1 MKKIFT
7 TAVLLPV
14 MAFAQREGRVGI
26 NTAEPKA
33 TLHVKSSSDM
43 TKTQGIVLPHAT
55 SAEIDNW
62 VGMLAGT
69 MVYNTD
75 TKCLETYNGTDWV
88 SSCESGSTPIPP
100 TPPTPPSIPATIT
113 LKNTSHVIVSVRDN
127 NYLPYTPPTGPAS
140 WGASGPGTPG
150 ASPLMEYQG
159 TIPAAGIQ
167 IKIPV
172 TTTGAGTLPAYSAT
186 INIPKSY
193 TEDNKRPTL
202 TLSWSAQAFTT
213 ATTFITATL
222 KPSAEIK
229 VKKLDI
235 NEGVGVDGKGVE
247 FAKFDYGTG
256 ALDVRAIAGILDRY
270 FGRKTKD
277 YAGSWAADE
286 YEHQFIYLP
295 VTVKIGSY
303 EKVWLT
309 NNLGADYAN
318 INSEHFNLMAKKTSE
333 KDGKAYGSLFQ
344 WQRVADGHELM
355 KWDENDPSASTNN
368 NASVHTPF
376 SSTQANSWYNAG
388 TNSMIDQGPMFS
400 YSWVNNT
407 LALTTGPFNLWQTG
421 GANNPCP
428 NGFHVPTGSE
438 LSDYMNALSAQGI
451 NILQDTQL
459 GIVGA
464 GNRSEIG
471 HTLNQ
476 SSPYYWGS
484 TYNTIPPA
492 SRYDYPNGITN
503 GGLGGR
509 KQVRS
514 MAIRCIQD

>member
-7 TAVLLPV
+7 TALLLPV
-14 MAFAQREGRVGI
+14 MVFAQSEGKVGI

-33 TLHVKSSSDM
+33 TLHVKSSADM
-43 TKTQGIVLPHAT
+43 TKPQGIVLPYAT
-55 SAEIDNW
+55 TAEIDNW

-75 TKCLETYNGTDWV
+75 TNCLETYNGTDWV
-88 SSCESGSTPIPP
+88 SNCGSNPTPP

-113 LKNTSHVIVSVRDN
+113 LKSTSHFIGSVRDN

-140 WGASGPGTPG
+140 WGVSGPGTPG
-150 ASPLMEYQG
+150 GSPLMDYQG
-159 TIPAAGIQ
+159 TIPAAGMQ

-172 TTTGAGTLPAYSAT
+172 TVTASGTLPAYSAT
-186 INIPKSY
+186 INIPKNY

-235 NEGVGVDGKGVE
+235 NEGVGIDGKGVE

-318 INSEHFNLMAKKTSE
+318 INSEHFNLMGRMAPGDQNDTKS
-333 KDGKAYGSLFQ
+333 YGSHFQ
-344 WQRVADGHELM
+344 WQRMADGHELIDWTKM
-355 KWDENDPSASTNN
+355 GTPA
-368 NASVHTPF
+368 ASVHYTPPTT
-376 SSTQANSWYNAG
+376 SANDWRNAG
-388 TNSMIDQGPMFS
+388 TNSYINPSGS
-400 YSWVNNT
+400 SSWVNNT
-407 LALTTGPFNLWQTG
+407 LATTGPFNLWQAN

-428 NGFHVPTGSE
+428 NGFHVPTKTE
-438 LSDYMNALSAQGI
+438 FDDYLNAVGGESGMQT
-451 NILQDTQL
+451 DPQL
-459 GIVGA
+459 RLPGA
-464 GNRSEIG
+464 GNRQYFGG
-471 HTLNQ
+471 HTMNHGRQ
-476 SSPYYWGS
+476 YYWAS
-484 TYNTIPPA
+484 TTPSGNVLSP
-492 SRYDYPNGITN
+492 DGIN
-503 GGLGGR
+503 N
-509 KQVRS
+509 RS
-514 MAIRCIQD
+514 QARSVSVRCIQD

>member
-172 TTTGAGTLPAYSAT
+172 TTTGSGTLPAYSAT
-186 INIPKSY
+186 INIPKNY

-247 FAKFDYGTG
+247 FAKFNYGTG

-318 INSEHFNLMAKKTSE
+318 INSEHFNLMGRMAPGDQNDTKS
-333 KDGKAYGSLFQ
+333 YGSHFQ
-344 WQRVADGHELM
+344 WQRMADGHELIDWTKM
-355 KWDENDPSASTNN
+355 GTPA
-368 NASVHTPF
+368 ASVHYTPP
-376 SSTQANSWYNAG
+376 TTLANDWRNAG
-388 TNSMIDQGPMFS
+388 TNSYIDEVGYNS
-400 YSWVNNT
+400 SWVNNT
-407 LALTTGPFNLWQTG
+407 LATTGPFNLWQAG

-428 NGFHVPTGSE
+428 NGFHVPTGTEFDDYLNAVGGESGMR
-438 LSDYMNALSAQGI
+438 SDP
-451 NILQDTQL
+451 QL
-459 GIVGA
+459 RLPGA
-464 GNRSEIG
+464 GNRQYTGGYTMNESF
-471 HTLNQ
+471 H
-476 SSPYYWGS
+476 YYWAS
-484 TYNTIPPA
+484 TTSSVNPINPDGISHRRQ
-492 SRYDYPNGITN
+492 SRSIS
-503 GGLGGR
+503 
-509 KQVRS
+509 V
-514 MAIRCIQD
+514 RCIQD

>member
-14 MAFAQREGRVGI
+14 MAFAQSEGRVGI

-33 TLHVKSSSDM
+33 TLHVKSSADM
-43 TKTQGIVLPHAT
+43 TKPQGIVFPHAT
-55 SAEIDNW
+55 TTEINSW

-75 TKCLETYNGTDWV
+75 TNCIEIYNGANWV
-88 SSCESGSTPIPP
+88 SSCGGGST
-100 TPPTPPSIPATIT
+100 PTPPSIPATIT
-113 LKNTSHVIVSVRDN
+113 LKNFSHFIGSVRDD

-140 WGASGPGTPG
+140 WGTSSPGTPG
-150 ASPLMEYQG
+150 TDPLVDYQG
-159 TIPAAGIQ
+159 IIPVAGVQ

-172 TTTGAGTLPAYSAT
+172 TTTGSGTLPAYSAT
-186 INIPKSY
+186 INIPKNY

-222 KPSAEIK
+222 KPSEEIK

-235 NEGVGVDGKGVE
+235 NEGVGIDGKGVE

-256 ALDVRAIAGILDRY
+256 ALDVRVIAGILDRY
-270 FGRKTKD
+270 FGRKTRD

-318 INSEHFNLMAKKTSE
+318 INSEHFNLMGRMAPGDQNDTKS
-333 KDGKAYGSLFQ
+333 YGSHFQ
-344 WQRVADGHELM
+344 WQRMADGHELIDWTKM
-355 KWDENDPSASTNN
+355 GTPA
-368 NASVHTPF
+368 ASVHYTPPTT
-376 SSTQANSWYNAG
+376 SANDWRNAG
-388 TNSMIDQGPMFS
+388 TNSYINPSGS
-400 YSWVNNT
+400 SSWVNNT
-407 LALTTGPFNLWQTG
+407 LATTGPFNLWQAN

-428 NGFHVPTGSE
+428 NGFHVPTKTE
-438 LSDYMNALSAQGI
+438 FDDYLNAVGGESGMQT
-451 NILQDTQL
+451 DPQL
-459 GIVGA
+459 RLPGA
-464 GNRSEIG
+464 GNRQYFGG
-471 HTLNQ
+471 HTMNHGRQ
-476 SSPYYWGS
+476 YYWAS
-484 TYNTIPPA
+484 TTPSGNVLSP
-492 SRYDYPNGITN
+492 DGIN
-503 GGLGGR
+503 N
-509 KQVRS
+509 RS
-514 MAIRCIQD
+514 QARSVSVRCIQD

>member
-1 MKKIFT
+1 MKKTFT

-14 MAFAQREGRVGI
+14 MAFAQNEGRVGI

-33 TLHVKSSSDM
+33 TLHVKSSADM
-43 TKTQGIVLPHAT
+43 TKPQGIVFPHAT

-75 TKCLETYNGTDWV
+75 TKCIETYNDTEWV
-88 SSCESGSTPIPP
+88 SSCEEAT
-100 TPPTPPSIPATIT
+100 PTPPSIPATIT
-113 LKNTSHVIVSVRDN
+113 LKNTSYVIVSVRDN

-172 TTTGAGTLPAYSAT
+172 TTTGSGTLPAYSAT

-235 NEGVGVDGKGVE
+235 NEGVGIDGKGVE

-318 INSEHFNLMAKKTSE
+318 INSEHFNLMGRMATGDH
-333 KDGKAYGSLFQ
+333 KDTKSYGSHFQ
-344 WQRVADGHELM
+344 WQRMADGHELIDWTKM
-355 KWDENDPSASTNN
+355 GTPA
-368 NASVHTPF
+368 ASVHYTPP
-376 SSTQANSWYNAG
+376 TTPANDWRNAG
-388 TNSMIDQGPMFS
+388 TNSYIDEVNG
-400 YSWVNNT
+400 SWVNNT
-407 LALTTGPFNLWQTG
+407 LATTGPFNLWQAN

-428 NGFHVPTGSE
+428 NGFHVPTKTE
-438 LSDYMNALSAQGI
+438 FDDYLNAVGGWGPSHTDPL
-451 NILQDTQL
+451 LRL
-459 GIVGA
+459 PGA
-464 GNRSEIG
+464 GNRQYYGGYTMNEE
-471 HTLNQ
+471 HM
-476 SSPYYWGS
+476 YYWAS
-484 TYNTIPPA
+484 TTPSGNVLNPHGIN
-492 SRYDYPNGITN
+492 SR
-503 GGLGGR
+503 R
-509 KQVRS
+509 QSRS
-514 MAIRCIQD
+514 ISVRCIQD

>member
-14 MAFAQREGRVGI
+14 MAFAQNEGKVGV

-33 TLHVKSSSDM
+33 TLHVKSSADM
-43 TKTQGIVLPHAT
+43 TKPQGIVLPYAT
-55 SAEIDNW
+55 TAEIDSW

-75 TKCLETYNGTDWV
+75 TNCLETYNGTEWV
-88 SSCESGSTPIPP
+88 SNCGSSPTPP
-100 TPPTPPSIPATIT
+100 TPPTPPSIPSTIT
-113 LKNTSHVIVSVRDN
+113 LKNTSYVIVSVRDN

-159 TIPAAGIQ
+159 TIPAAGVQ

-172 TTTGAGTLPAYSAT
+172 TTTGSGTLPAYSTT

-202 TLSWSAQAFTT
+202 TLSWTAQAFTT

-344 WQRVADGHELM
+344 WQRKADGHELM

-368 NASVHTPF
+368 NTSVHTPF
-376 SSTQANSWYNAG
+376 SSTRSSSWYNAG
-388 TNSMIDQGPMFS
+388 TNSVIRSSVSGA
-400 YSWVNNT
+400 WVT
-407 LALTTGPFNLWQTG
+407 DALAIAGPFNLWQAG
-421 GANNPCP
+421 GTNNPCP
-428 NGFHVPTGSE
+428 NGFHVPTGTE
-438 LSDYMNALSAQGI
+438 LQDYLNALNSQSISIG
-451 NILQDTQL
+451 NDTQL
-459 GIVGA
+459 ALVGA

-484 TYNTIPPA
+484 TYTTPPT
-492 SRYDYPNGITN
+492 SPTSSPDGITN
-503 GGLGGR
+503 GYFGGR
-509 KQVRS
+509 KQIRS
-514 MAIRCIQD
+514 MTIRCIQD

>member
-14 MAFAQREGRVGI
+14 MAFAQSEGRVGI

-33 TLHVKSSSDM
+33 TLHVKSSADM
-43 TKTQGIVLPHAT
+43 TKPQGIVFPHAT
-55 SAEIDNW
+55 TTEINSW

-75 TKCLETYNGTDWV
+75 TNCIEIYNGANWV
-88 SSCESGSTPIPP
+88 SSCGGGST
-100 TPPTPPSIPATIT
+100 PTPPSIPATIT
-113 LKNTSHVIVSVRDN
+113 LKNFSHFIGSVRDD

-140 WGASGPGTPG
+140 WGTSSPGTPG
-150 ASPLMEYQG
+150 TDPLVDYQG
-159 TIPAAGIQ
+159 IIPVAGVQ

-172 TTTGAGTLPAYSAT
+172 TTTGSGTLPAYSAT
-186 INIPKSY
+186 INIPKNY

-222 KPSAEIK
+222 KPSEEIK

-235 NEGVGVDGKGVE
+235 NEGVGIDGKGVE

-318 INSEHFNLMAKKTSE
+318 INSEHFNLMGRMAPGDQNDTKS
-333 KDGKAYGSLFQ
+333 YGSHFQ
-344 WQRVADGHELM
+344 WQRMADGHELIDWTKM
-355 KWDENDPSASTNN
+355 GTPA
-368 NASVHTPF
+368 ASVHYTPPTT
-376 SSTQANSWYNAG
+376 SANDWRNAG
-388 TNSMIDQGPMFS
+388 TNSYINPSGS
-400 YSWVNNT
+400 SSWVNNT
-407 LALTTGPFNLWQTG
+407 LATTGPFNLWQAN

-428 NGFHVPTGSE
+428 NGFHVPTKTE
-438 LSDYMNALSAQGI
+438 FDDYLNAVGGESGMQT
-451 NILQDTQL
+451 DPQL
-459 GIVGA
+459 RLPGA
-464 GNRSEIG
+464 GNRQYFGG
-471 HTLNQ
+471 HTMNHGRQ
-476 SSPYYWGS
+476 YYWAS
-484 TYNTIPPA
+484 TTPSGNVLSP
-492 SRYDYPNGITN
+492 DGIN
-503 GGLGGR
+503 N
-509 KQVRS
+509 RS
-514 MAIRCIQD
+514 QARSVSVRCIQD

>member
-69 MVYNTD
+69 MVYNTN

-113 LKNTSHVIVSVRDN
+113 LKSTSYIIVSVRDN

-140 WGASGPGTPG
+140 WGTSGPGTPG

-172 TTTGAGTLPAYSAT
+172 TTTGSGTLPAYSAT
-186 INIPKSY
+186 INIPKNY
-193 TEDNKRPTL
+193 TEDNKRSTL

-222 KPSAEIK
+222 KPNIEIK

-318 INSEHFNLMAKKTSE
+318 INSEHFNLMGKKTSE
-333 KDGKAYGSLFQ
+333 KDGRAYGSLFQ
-344 WQRVADGHELM
+344 WQRKADGHELM
-355 KWDENDPSASTNN
+355 KWDENDPSAYTNN
-368 NASVHTPF
+368 NTSVHSSF
-376 SSTQANSWYNAG
+376 STIQANSWYDAG
-388 TNSMIDQGPMFS
+388 ANSVITTSSWG
-400 YSWVNNT
+400 SWVNNS
-407 LALTTGPFNLWQTG
+407 LAVAGPFDLWQAG
-421 GANNPCP
+421 KANNPCP
-428 NGFHVPTGSE
+428 TGFHVPTGTE
-438 LSDYMNALSAQGI
+438 FQDYLNALNSQSI
-451 NILQDTQL
+451 NLENDTQL
-459 GIVGA
+459 ALVGA
-464 GNRSEIG
+464 GNRAG
-471 HTLNQ
+471 NGRTLNQ
-476 SSPYYWGS
+476 ESPYYWAS
-484 TYNTIPPA
+484 SYSAPPI
-492 SRYDYPNGITN
+492 SPNDYPDGIT
-503 GGLGGR
+503 GWGLTIYGR
-509 KQVRS
+509 AQNRS
-514 MAIRCIQD
+514 MTIRCIQD

>member
-14 MAFAQREGRVGI
+14 MAFAQNEGKVGV

-33 TLHVKSSSDM
+33 TLHVKSSADM
-43 TKTQGIVLPHAT
+43 TKPQGIVLPYAT
-55 SAEIDNW
+55 TAEIDSW

-75 TKCLETYNGTDWV
+75 TNCLETYNGTEWV
-88 SSCESGSTPIPP
+88 SNCGSNPTPP
-100 TPPTPPSIPATIT
+100 TPPTPPSIPSTIT
-113 LKNTSHVIVSVRDN
+113 LKNTSYVIVSVRDN

-172 TTTGAGTLPAYSAT
+172 TTTGSGTLPAYSAT
-186 INIPKSY
+186 INIPKNY

-202 TLSWSAQAFTT
+202 TLSWTAQAFTT

-256 ALDVRAIAGILDRY
+256 TLDVRAIAGILDRY

-318 INSEHFNLMAKKTSE
+318 INSEHFNLMGRMATGDQNDTKS
-333 KDGKAYGSLFQ
+333 YGSHFQ
-344 WQRVADGHELM
+344 WQRMADGHELIDWTKM
-355 KWDENDPSASTNN
+355 GTPA
-368 NASVHTPF
+368 ASVHYTPP
-376 SSTQANSWYNAG
+376 TTLANDWRNAG
-388 TNSMIDQGPMFS
+388 TNSYIDEVGS
-400 YSWVNNT
+400 TSSWVNNT
-407 LALTTGPFNLWQTG
+407 LATNGPFDLWQAG
-421 GANNPCP
+421 KPNNPCP
-428 NGFHVPTGSE
+428 NGFHVPTKTE
-438 LSDYMNALSAQGI
+438 FDDYLNAVGGWSGMKT
-451 NILQDTQL
+451 DPQL
-459 GIVGA
+459 RLPGA
-464 GNRSEIG
+464 GNRQYTGGYTMNHG
-471 HTLNQ
+471 HQ
-476 SSPYYWGS
+476 YYWAS
-484 TYNTIPPA
+484 TTPSGNVLSPDGIN
-492 SRYDYPNGITN
+492 SR
-503 GGLGGR
+503 R
-509 KQVRS
+509 QSRS
-514 MAIRCIQD
+514 ISVRCIQD

>member
-7 TAVLLPV
+7 TALLLPV
-14 MAFAQREGRVGI
+14 MVFAQSEGKVGI

-33 TLHVKSSSDM
+33 TLHVKSSADM
-43 TKTQGIVLPHAT
+43 TKPQGIVLPYAT
-55 SAEIDNW
+55 TAEIDSW

-75 TKCLETYNGTDWV
+75 TNCLETYNGTEWV
-88 SSCESGSTPIPP
+88 SNCGSNPTPP
-100 TPPTPPSIPATIT
+100 TPPTPPSIPSTIT
-113 LKNTSHVIVSVRDN
+113 LKNTSYVIVSVRDN

-159 TIPAAGIQ
+159 TIPAAGVQ

-172 TTTGAGTLPAYSAT
+172 TTTGSGTLPAYSAT
-186 INIPKSY
+186 INIPKNY
-193 TEDNKRPTL
+193 TEDNKISTL

-235 NEGVGVDGKGVE
+235 NEGVGIDGKGVE

-256 ALDVRAIAGILDRY
+256 ALDVRVIAGILDRY
-270 FGRKTKD
+270 FGRKTRD
-277 YAGSWAADE
+277 YAGPWAADE

-318 INSEHFNLMAKKTSE
+318 INSEHFNLMGRMAPGDQNDTKS
-333 KDGKAYGSLFQ
+333 YGSHFQ
-344 WQRVADGHELM
+344 WQRKADGHELIDWTKM
-355 KWDENDPSASTNN
+355 KTPA
-368 NASVHTPF
+368 ASVHYTPP
-376 SSTQANSWYNAG
+376 TTLANSWYNAG
-388 TNSMIDQGPMFS
+388 TNSYIDDGGFDN
-400 YSWVNNT
+400 SWVNST
-407 LALTTGPFNLWQTG
+407 LATAGPFNLWQAN

-428 NGFHVPTGSE
+428 NGFHVPTKTE
-438 LSDYMNALSAQGI
+438 FDDYLNAVGGWSGMQT
-451 NILQDTQL
+451 DPQL
-459 GIVGA
+459 RLPGA
-464 GNRSEIG
+464 GNRQYAGGYTMNEGS
-471 HTLNQ
+471 H
-476 SSPYYWGS
+476 YYWAS
-484 TYNTIPPA
+484 TTSSVNPTRPDGINNRRQ
-492 SRYDYPNGITN
+492 SRS
-503 GGLGGR
+503 
-509 KQVRS
+509 VS
-514 MAIRCIQD
+514 VRCIQD

>member
-14 MAFAQREGRVGI
+14 MAFAQSEGRVGI

-33 TLHVKSSSDM
+33 TLHVKSSADM
-43 TKTQGIVLPHAT
+43 TKPQGIVFPHAT
-55 SAEIDNW
+55 TTEINSW

-75 TKCLETYNGTDWV
+75 TNCIEIYNGANWV
-88 SSCESGSTPIPP
+88 SSCGGGST
-100 TPPTPPSIPATIT
+100 PTPPSIPATIT
-113 LKNTSHVIVSVRDN
+113 LKNFSHFIGSVRDD

-140 WGASGPGTPG
+140 WGTSSPGTPG
-150 ASPLMEYQG
+150 TDPLVDYQG
-159 TIPAAGIQ
+159 IIPAAGVQ

-172 TTTGAGTLPAYSAT
+172 TTTGSGTLPAYSAT
-186 INIPKSY
+186 INIPKNY
-193 TEDNKRPTL
+193 TEDNKTPTL
-202 TLSWSAQAFTT
+202 TLSWTAQAFTT

-309 NNLGADYAN
+309 NNLGAEYSN

-344 WQRVADGHELM
+344 WQRMADGHELM

-368 NASVHTPF
+368 NTSVHTPF
-376 SSTQANSWYNAG
+376 SSTRSSSWYNAG
-388 TNSMIDQGPMFS
+388 TNSVIRSSVSGA
-400 YSWVNNT
+400 WVT
-407 LALTTGPFNLWQTG
+407 DALAIAGPFNLWQAG
-421 GANNPCP
+421 GTNNPCP
-428 NGFHVPTGSE
+428 NGFHVPTGTE
-438 LSDYMNALSAQGI
+438 LQDYLNALNSQSISIG
-451 NILQDTQL
+451 NDTQL
-459 GIVGA
+459 ALVGA

-484 TYNTIPPA
+484 TYTTPPT
-492 SRYDYPNGITN
+492 SPTSSPDGITN
-503 GGLGGR
+503 GYFGGR
-509 KQVRS
+509 KQIRS
-514 MAIRCIQD
+514 MTIRCIQD

>member
-14 MAFAQREGRVGI
+14 MAFAQSEGRVGI

-33 TLHVKSSSDM
+33 TLHVKSSADM
-43 TKTQGIVLPHAT
+43 TKPQGIVFPHAT
-55 SAEIDNW
+55 TTEIGNW

-75 TKCLETYNGTDWV
+75 TNCIETYNGANWV
-88 SSCESGSTPIPP
+88 SSCGGGST
-100 TPPTPPSIPATIT
+100 PTPPSIPATIT
-113 LKNTSHVIVSVRDN
+113 LKNFSHFIGSVRDD

-140 WGASGPGTPG
+140 WGTSSPGTPG
-150 ASPLMEYQG
+150 TDPLVDYQG
-159 TIPAAGIQ
+159 IIPAAGVQ

-172 TTTGAGTLPAYSAT
+172 TTTGSGTLPAYSAT
-186 INIPKSY
+186 INIPKNY

-202 TLSWSAQAFTT
+202 TLSWTAQAFTT

-318 INSEHFNLMAKKTSE
+318 INSEHFNLMGRMAPGDQNDTKS
-333 KDGKAYGSLFQ
+333 YGSHFQ
-344 WQRVADGHELM
+344 WQRMADGHELIDWTKM
-355 KWDENDPSASTNN
+355 GTPA
-368 NASVHTPF
+368 ASVHYTPP
-376 SSTQANSWYNAG
+376 TTPANDWRNAG
-388 TNSMIDQGPMFS
+388 TNSYIEPSGS
-400 YSWVNNT
+400 SSWVNNT
-407 LALTTGPFNLWQTG
+407 LATTGPFNLWQAN

-428 NGFHVPTGSE
+428 NGFHVPTKTE
-438 LSDYMNALSAQGI
+438 FDDYLNAVGGESGMQT
-451 NILQDTQL
+451 DPQL
-459 GIVGA
+459 RLPGA
-464 GNRSEIG
+464 GNRQYFGG
-471 HTLNQ
+471 HTMNHGRQ
-476 SSPYYWGS
+476 YYWAS
-484 TYNTIPPA
+484 TTPSGNVLNP
-492 SRYDYPNGITN
+492 DGIN
-503 GGLGGR
+503 NR
-509 KQVRS
+509 SQVRS
-514 MAIRCIQD
+514 VSVRCIQD

>member
-69 MVYNTD
+69 MVYNTN

-113 LKNTSHVIVSVRDN
+113 LKNTSYVIVSVRDN

-172 TTTGAGTLPAYSAT
+172 TTTGSGTLPAYSAT

-213 ATTFITATL
+213 TTTFITATL

-303 EKVWLT
+303 EKIWLT
-309 NNLGADYAN
+309 NNLGAEYSN
-318 INSEHFNLMAKKTSE
+318 INSEHFNLMAKKTNE

-344 WQRVADGHELM
+344 WQRMADGHELM
-355 KWDENDPSASTNN
+355 KWDENNPVNSPNN
-368 NASVHTPF
+368 NTSVH
-376 SSTQANSWYNAG
+376 SSFPAIRANSWYNAG
-388 TNSMIDQGPMFS
+388 SNSVLTGS
-400 YSWVNNT
+400 HNAWVT
-407 LALTTGPFNLWQTG
+407 DALAIAGPFNLWQAN

-428 NGFHVPTGSE
+428 TGFHVPTGTE
-438 LSDYMNALSAQGI
+438 FLDYLNALNSQGI
-451 NILQDTQL
+451 FILNDPQL
-459 GIVGA
+459 AIVGA
-464 GNRSEIG
+464 GNRSGGGTI
-471 HTLNQ
+471 NQ
-476 SSPYYWGS
+476 SAPYYWAS
-484 TYNTIPPA
+484 TYTTPPT
-492 SRYDYPNGITN
+492 SPNDYPDGIT
-503 GGLGGR
+503 GGGASLFGR
-509 KQVRS
+509 KQSRS

>member
-1 MKKIFT
+1 MRKIFT

-69 MVYNTD
+69 MVYNTN

-100 TPPTPPSIPATIT
+100 TPPTPPSIPSTIT
-113 LKNTSHVIVSVRDN
+113 LKNTSYVIVSVRDN

-159 TIPAAGIQ
+159 TIPAAGVQ

-172 TTTGAGTLPAYSAT
+172 TTTGSGTLPAYSAT

-235 NEGVGVDGKGVE
+235 NEGVGIDGKGVE

-318 INSEHFNLMAKKTSE
+318 INSEHFNLMGRMAPGDQNDTKS
-333 KDGKAYGSLFQ
+333 YGSHFQ
-344 WQRVADGHELM
+344 WQRMADGHELIDWT
-355 KWDENDPSASTNN
+355 KKGTSA
-368 NASVHTPF
+368 ASVHYTPP
-376 SSTQANSWYNAG
+376 TTPANDWRNAG
-388 TNSMIDQGPMFS
+388 TNSYIDEVNG
-400 YSWVNNT
+400 SWVNST
-407 LALTTGPFNLWQTG
+407 LVTAGPFNLWQAG
-421 GANNPCP
+421 GDNNPCP
-428 NGFHVPTGSE
+428 NGFHVPTGTE
-438 LSDYMNALSAQGI
+438 INDYLNAVGGYSGMRA
-451 NILQDTQL
+451 DPQL
-459 GIVGA
+459 RLPGA
-464 GNRSEIG
+464 GNRQYFGG
-471 HTLNQ
+471 HTMNHGHQ
-476 SSPYYWGS
+476 YYWAS
-484 TYNTIPPA
+484 TYTTPPT
-492 SRYDYPNGITN
+492 SPNDYPDGIN
-503 GGLGGR
+503 NR
-509 KQVRS
+509 RQSRS
-514 MAIRCIQD
+514 MAVRCIQD